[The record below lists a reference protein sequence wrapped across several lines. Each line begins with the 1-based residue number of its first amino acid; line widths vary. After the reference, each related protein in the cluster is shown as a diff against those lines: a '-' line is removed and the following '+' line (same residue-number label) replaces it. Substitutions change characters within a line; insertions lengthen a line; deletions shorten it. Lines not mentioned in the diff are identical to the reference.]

1 MKYAGNAGVYV
12 VCTFISEMQFFHSL
26 ESLRQLYQ
34 RSMHY
39 LYLIDAFKYSRD
51 ILVGGLKFLFLLPQL
66 DNFDLFY
73 VAAFFHRPIMY
84 ARMEG
89 WKNGKYCQCFTWNRK
104 PKNCTSRWHKNWF
117 HEFFL
122 IVKSNLDLTDSWI
135 FNLFFVKS

>member
-1 MKYAGNAGVYV
+1 MKYAGNAR

-84 ARMEG
+84 ARMED
-89 WKNGKYCQCFTWNRK
+89 WKMGSIAIILRK
-104 PKNCTSRWHKNWF
+104 
-117 HEFFL
+117 
-122 IVKSNLDLTDSWI
+122 IANL
-135 FNLFFVKS
+135 